1 MGCLELTNKGFN
13 QMNFIIVSE
22 NKEKIKKILEGI
34 FSIFVIDIDCEM
46 SIEDEQKLINR
57 FIEEEMLHSCVKDKF
72 DIYIFLFKHLGE
84 HMHGF
89 RAPFIFIDKDM
100 EAEIT
105 EDNFYNDIEPISGM
119 FRHASIFNEGKGYF
133 LI

>member
-1 MGCLELTNKGFN
+1 MEYLELTNKGFN
-13 QMNFIIVSE
+13 QMNFVIVSG
-22 NKEKIKKILEGI
+22 NKEKIKKTLEGI
-34 FSIFVIDIDCEM
+34 FSIFLIDIDCEM
-46 SIEDEQKLINR
+46 SIEDEQKLINH
-57 FIEEEMLHSCVKDKF
+57 FIEKEMLHFRVKDEF
-72 DIYIFLFKHLGE
+72 DIHIFLFRHLGE

-105 EDNFYNDIEPISGM
+105 EDNFYNNIEPISSP
-119 FRHASIFNEGKGYF
+119 FRGANIFNEGKGYF